1 MIKPQPLVLAALALL
16 CSPAWAQVY
25 KCPDASG
32 RTVIQQVPCMGGQ
45 QMKVRPASGHA
56 PAPAQAGA
64 PAPSGAEAAGSGAA
78 AAPMT
83 EAERINR
90 RTRIS
95 QLESRMIRDAKLAIA
110 QAQDRCRSDAA
121 AIDRQRGTAR
131 NNLAGATFLQSL
143 ATQEQ
148 ALRTRCDTEERS
160 LREDHARLLAECK
173 ALGGCSN
180 LN

>member
-1 MIKPQPLVLAALALL
+1 
-16 CSPAWAQVY
+16 
-25 KCPDASG
+25 
-32 RTVIQQVPCMGGQ
+32 
-45 QMKVRPASGHA
+45 
-56 PAPAQAGA
+56 
-64 PAPSGAEAAGSGAA
+64 
-78 AAPMT
+78 
-83 EAERINR
+83 
-90 RTRIS
+90 
-95 QLESRMIRDAKLAIA
+95 MIRDAKLAIA